1 MKPKRPE
8 LDLLPDAEQLP
19 AHMEKHGSRVA
30 AAVMFGVAGL
40 AACLAVAMFV
50 AIPIGEAVPRVLLAI
65 GPAIGAAAFLLGGLH
80 TQRSYKGWT
89 FTPEQVEYRSRSLF
103 GPKEWAEPLSA
114 FTGVLA
120 RQEYHSGGQN
130 SPSYTLY
137 LLSLQHRT
145 DKRRSVK
152 LYRSRAQEGFRAQHE
167 RYALLFG
174 VSALLETE
182 DGIEERRPE
191 DLGKSLRERVAEGS
205 LQVDFDPALG
215 PPSARLLLQI
225 EGDTLSICTRGNL
238 LGIPGTLIPVGVL
251 ILSVAAAA
259 VALILGL
266 PGIRPL
272 IPVGAIFGVL
282 SIIAMVVLRGLREEL
297 LVSPREVRSR
307 WHLPWGPTGGT
318 SVPADEVEEVVVRRT
333 AGKHGSRTVQAI
345 TDAKTV
351 RFGPL
356 LTQAEREWV
365 RDCIIAVIS
374 R

>member
-1 MKPKRPE
+1 MKAKRPE
-8 LDLLPDAEQLP
+8 LDLLPDADQLP
-19 AHMEKHGSRVA
+19 AHVEKRGSRVT
-30 AAVMFGVAGL
+30 AAVMFGLAGL
-40 AACLAVAMFV
+40 AACLAVSMFV
-50 AIPIGEAVPRVLLAI
+50 VVPIRQAVPRALLAI
-65 GPAIGAAAFLLGGLH
+65 GPAIGAAALLLGGLH
-80 TQRSYKGWT
+80 TQRSYRGWT
-89 FTPEQVEYRSRSLF
+89 FTPEQVEYRSRGLL
-103 GPKEWAEPLSA
+103 GPKEWTEPLSA

-145 DKRRSVK
+145 DKRRSVN
-152 LYRSRAQEGFRAQHE
+152 LYRSRSEEGFRGQHE

-174 VSALLETE
+174 VSALIETE

-191 DLGKSLRERVAEGS
+191 DLGKSVRERVAEGS
-205 LQVDFDPALG
+205 LQVDFDPASG
-215 PPSARLLLQI
+215 PPSPRLLLQI
-225 EGDTLSICTRGNL
+225 EGDTLSICTRGNP

-251 ILSVAAAA
+251 ILSVAAAT
-259 VALILGL
+259 VALITGL

-282 SIIAMVVLRGLREEL
+282 SIVAMVVLPRILEEL
-297 LVSPREVRSR
+297 LVSPEEVRSR
-307 WHLPWGPTGGT
+307 WILPWGPVGGT
-318 SVPADEVEEVVVRRT
+318 SVPSDEVEEVVVRRR
-333 AGKHGSRTVQAI
+333 AGKHGTRTVQVI
-345 TDAKTV
+345 TDEKTV
-351 RFGPL
+351 HFGPL